1 MAGNRASMNHTTHR
15 PVFLNLLRIRQS
27 VMAVLS
33 IFHRISGVLMV
44 LALPV
49 LVYLLSLS
57 LRDAQGFAQAAD
69 LLQHPV
75 VRLLLVLLGWAFTH
89 HLLAGIR
96 FMLLDFDIGI
106 SRAAA
111 RASAWLVLSASLLAL
126 AALFVFYWLP
136 GVMS

>member
-1 MAGNRASMNHTTHR
+1 MNHTTHR